1 MSQVVVPDIGDFKE
15 VEVIEVLVKPGDAV
29 AKEQSLVTLE
39 SDKATMEIPSPGA
52 GVVKEVR
59 IKVGDKVSRGTLIL
73 ELDARDEPKKAEPK
87 KQEPAP
93 QATPAPSAAPARSG
107 AGPQTVAVPDIGD
120 FKDVEVVEVV
130 VKPGDKLEK
139 EQSFV
144 TLESDKATMEI
155 PSPAAGVVKEIRIK
169 TGDKVSQGTAILV
182 LETAEQRAEPRTET
196 RAEAPKAAP
205 LAPAAKAAAA
215 ASPAPGPAEPRDE
228 TAAKPH
234 ASPSVR
240 KFAPHLGV
248 HRPRVQGSGPKGRI
262 LHADVQAFVKGALA
276 RGPAAAAA
284 AGSKSS
290 GG

>member
-59 IKVGDKVSRGTLIL
+59 IKVGDKVSQGTLIL
-73 ELDARDEPKKAEPK
+73 ELDAKDEPKKAESK

-120 FKDVEVVEVV
+120 FKEVEVIEVL
-130 VKPGDKLEK
+130 VKPGDKVEK
-139 EQSFV
+139 EQSLV

-155 PSPAAGVVKEIRIK
+155 PSPAAGLVKEIRVK

-196 RAEAPKAAP
+196 RAPV
-205 LAPAAKAAAA
+205 AKAAA
-215 ASPAPGPAEPRDE
+215 ASPAPVPPEPRDE

-240 KFAPHLGV
+240 KFARELGV
-248 HRPRVQGSGPKGRI
+248 DLTRVQGSGPKGRI
-262 LHADVQAFVKGALA
+262 LHADVQA
-276 RGPAAAAA
+276 
-284 AGSKSS
+284 
-290 GG
+290 